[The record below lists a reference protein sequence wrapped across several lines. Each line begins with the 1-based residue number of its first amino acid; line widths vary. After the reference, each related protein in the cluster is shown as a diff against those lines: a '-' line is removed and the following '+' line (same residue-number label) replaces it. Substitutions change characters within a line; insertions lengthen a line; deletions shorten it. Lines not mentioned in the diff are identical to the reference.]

1 MPAHDGDPERWILF
15 AAMVVLGMVAIV
27 VGMTTHDKSVMY
39 WVYLSS
45 IIAQEPLIDLTADP
59 E

>member
-1 MPAHDGDPERWILF
+1 LPQDQEVPAHDGDPERWILF

-39 WVYLSS
+39 
-45 IIAQEPLIDLTADP
+45 
-59 E
+59 